1 LEAYE
6 VFYVKIANLFWKLCR
21 QHLTEDQVVKIIGPD
36 GTMFQETVKL
46 EDLSMDFFIRV
57 KTGSM
62 AAINPATRAARGAEM
77 MNLAD
82 RLEASG
88 YDADNLRRYAL
99 REMGVDPE
107 LMGVRRTPPPAPAGI
122 PGMPQ
127 MPVAPGSPQADM
139 MAAGGPATPGVEGT
153 YAF

>member
-1 LEAYE
+1 
-6 VFYVKIANLFWKLCR
+6 
-21 QHLTEDQVVKIIGPD
+21 
-36 GTMFQETVKL
+36 M
-46 EDLSMDFFIRV
+46 SMDFFIRV

-62 AAINPATRAARGAEM
+62 AAVNPATRAARGAEM

-82 RLEASG
+82 RLEQSG
-88 YDADNLRRYAL
+88 YDTDNLRRYAL

-107 LMGVRRTPPPAPAGI
+107 LMGVRKAPPPQPAAPEGM

-139 MAAGGPATPGVEGT
+139 MMMGAPPTPGVEGN
-153 YAF
+153 YAM